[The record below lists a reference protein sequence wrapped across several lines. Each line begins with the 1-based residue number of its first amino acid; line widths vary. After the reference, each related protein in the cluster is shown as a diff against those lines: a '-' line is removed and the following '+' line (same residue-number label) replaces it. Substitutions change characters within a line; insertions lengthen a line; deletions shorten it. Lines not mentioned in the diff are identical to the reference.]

1 MRRDRVDGRAVL
13 RGAAVGLALV
23 VPVTILR
30 VVVERH
36 TTDFS
41 TSAWV
46 YPLSLLILLAYGLA
60 GAAAGRAARVSPAV
74 QGALAGMG
82 AVVVWVPV
90 RVLIWAVREGD
101 RSLVTGDRA
110 ALPPGQVCG
119 ALALAAVVGGAG
131 ARVATR
137 GRRAPVAPAP
147 PRG

>member
-1 MRRDRVDGRAVL
+1 MRDRVDGRAVL
-13 RGAAVGLALV
+13 RGAAVGLAV
-23 VPVTILR
+23 IVPVTIVR

-46 YPLSLLILLAYGLA
+46 YPLSLLIVLAYGLA
-60 GAAAGRAARVSPAV
+60 GAAAGRSAPVSPAL
-74 QGALAGMG
+74 QGALAGVG

-90 RVLIWAVREGD
+90 RVVIWAVREGD

-110 ALPPGQVCG
+110 ALPPGQLFG
-119 ALALAAVVGGAG
+119 ALALAALVGAAG
-131 ARVATR
+131 ALLAAR
-137 GRRAPVAPAP
+137 GRRAAAVPAP

>member
-1 MRRDRVDGRAVL
+1 MRDRVDGGAVL
-13 RGAAVGLALV
+13 RGAAVGLAVV
-23 VPVTILR
+23 VPVTIVR
-30 VVVERH
+30 VVAERH

-60 GAAAGRAARVSPAV
+60 GAVAGRSARVSPAV
-74 QGALAGMG
+74 QGALAGFG

-90 RVLIWAVREGD
+90 RVVIWAVREGD

-110 ALPPGQVCG
+110 ALPPGQVLG
-119 ALALAAVVGGAG
+119 ALALAGLLGAAG
-131 ARVATR
+131 AVVATR